1 MKMPKSVIAGLGVLV
16 LGASALVQAAPPDQ
30 WGNGPDRGGPQG
42 QPGPQGQHDP
52 RGNEQRGPQDNH
64 RGGPPQDFGPVRQII
79 QQNHGQFAR
88 GAPPPPNVRLV
99 RGQPLP
105 HGYYGERLDNR
116 ALSRLPVY
124 QGYEWR
130 RSGPDVVLIAVGTG
144 IVYEILDGVLN

>member
-1 MKMPKSVIAGLGVLV
+1 MKMPKSVIAGLGVLI

-30 WGNGPDRGGPQG
+30 RGGPDDNGPPG
-42 QPGPQGQHDP
+42 QQQKHGDDA
-52 RGNEQRGPQDNH
+52 RGPQDNR
-64 RGGPPQDFGPVRQII
+64 RGGPPKDFGPVRQII
-79 QQNHGQFAR
+79 RDNHGQFAR

-105 HGYYGERLDNR
+105 RGYRGERLDDR
-116 ALSRLPVY
+116 ALSRLPRY
-124 QGYEWR
+124 EGYEWR

>member
-1 MKMPKSVIAGLGVLV
+1 MKMPKRLIAGLGVLM

-30 WGNGPDRGGPQG
+30 RGDDNGPGPGRGGPQG
-42 QPGPQGQHDP
+42 QH
-52 RGNEQRGPQDNH
+52 EQRGDDH
-64 RGGPPQDFGPVRQII
+64 RGPQNNRRGPPQDFGPVRQII
-79 QQNHGQFAR
+79 HDNHGQFAR

-105 HGYYGERLDNR
+105 RGYYGERLDSR
-116 ALSRLPVY
+116 ALARLPVY